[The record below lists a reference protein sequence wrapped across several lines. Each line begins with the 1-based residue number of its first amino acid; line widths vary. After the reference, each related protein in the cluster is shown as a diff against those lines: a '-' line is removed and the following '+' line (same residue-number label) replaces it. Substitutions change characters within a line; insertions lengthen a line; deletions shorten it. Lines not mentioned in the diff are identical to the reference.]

1 MKNETKQYTEE
12 EISKM
17 TMKEWRAAGMPA
29 LSFEFKYKMT
39 EQEARAILATLVVG
53 KIYEDTKYGGICKYE
68 GGERGY
74 LLNRVASGG
83 STPLLDWNGDLCNV
97 GTLIALKE
105 SSVSVEE
112 FDAYY
117 KSTSQ
122 SMGEWCDK
130 NNKHD

>member
-1 MKNETKQYTEE
+1 MNTEMKQYTEE

-17 TMKEWRAAGMPA
+17 TMKEWRAAGMPK

-53 KIYEDTKYGGICKYE
+53 KIYEDTKHGGVYKYE

-74 LLNRVASGG
+74 LLRRVASSG
-83 STPLLDWNGDLCNV
+83 STALLDWKGDLCNV
-97 GTLIALKE
+97 AMLKALKE

-117 KSTSQ
+117 KRTSQ
-122 SMGEWCDK
+122 SMADWCDK

>member
-1 MKNETKQYTEE
+1 MNTETKQYTNE
-12 EISKM
+12 EIAKM
-17 TMKEWRAAGMPA
+17 NFWEWRAAGKPETT
-29 LSFEFKYKMT
+29 FEFKHKMT

-83 STPLLDWNGDLCNV
+83 STPLLDWKGDLCNV
-97 GTLIALKE
+97 ATLKALKE

>member
-74 LLNRVASGG
+74 LLNRGASSG